1 MTPARMGELITI
13 AAALI
18 GGGLWLGSLDSRV
31 QAGEAQLTEV
41 VKEVKTTPTQVAVL
55 QTQMAS
61 VQETVKDQQAKQGD
75 KLDTILE
82 EVRRR

>member
-1 MTPARMGELITI
+1 
-13 AAALI
+13 
-18 GGGLWLGSLDSRV
+18 
-31 QAGEAQLTEV
+31 
-41 VKEVKTTPTQVAVL
+41 VL

-61 VQETVKDQQAKQGD
+61 VQETVKEVKDQQAKQGD